1 MIDKKIMNA
10 INSKDINRINEAFN
24 EFYNHYFKLIYYII
38 SQYIDNTYDIE
49 DLTQD
54 VFVKFFNNITNIN
67 LDNNIKY
74 YLTTMAKNTAL
85 NFIKY
90 QNKNIIVKDDLI
102 LSIIDNNSTTDKYI
116 YKNLLEDLSKYLD
129 ELEVKIIIYH
139 NLEGMKFKDI
149 SKILNKSTNT
159 VITIYH
165 RAIKKFKKKVGN
177 IYHD

>member
-67 LDNNIKY
+67 LTNGKIKFP
-74 YLTTMAKNTAL
+74 KNFL
-85 NFIKY
+85 KKQDFM
-90 QNKNIIVKDDLI
+90 
-102 LSIIDNNSTTDKYI
+102 
-116 YKNLLEDLSKYLD
+116 
-129 ELEVKIIIYH
+129 KI
-139 NLEGMKFKDI
+139 
-149 SKILNKSTNT
+149 
-159 VITIYH
+159 
-165 RAIKKFKKKVGN
+165 
-177 IYHD
+177 